1 MNALTNM
8 MAGLNTDEG
17 EGVLPNGLPYR
28 TMRVGTGV
36 NNNKT
41 RIELGG
47 NWAERVPMVSGVSVP
62 PTTTTVLKLLPSDE
76 TGLRVYMIVFGPD
89 NNMHCMG
96 HLLYQSVADDVH
108 PVLQI
113 DVSGDDVKRAWLDV
127 FARV

>member
-28 TMRVGTGV
+28 TMRVG
-36 NNNKT
+36 NSKT

-89 NNMHCMG
+89 NNNMHCMG
-96 HLLYQSVADDVH
+96 HLLYQSVAADVH

-113 DVSGDDVKRAWLDV
+113 DVSCDDVKRAWLDV
-127 FARV
+127 FGRV

>member
-28 TMRVGTGV
+28 TMRVG
-36 NNNKT
+36 NSKT

-89 NNMHCMG
+89 NMHCMG
-96 HLLYQSVADDVH
+96 HLLYQSVAEPADVH

>member
-1 MNALTNM
+1 M
-8 MAGLNTDEG
+8 
-17 EGVLPNGLPYR
+17 LPNGLPYR
-28 TMRVGTGV
+28 TTRVG
-36 NNNKT
+36 NNNNSKT

-76 TGLRVYMIVFGPD
+76 TGLRVYMIVFGPEG
-89 NNMHCMG
+89 MHCMG

-113 DVSGDDVKRAWLDV
+113 DVSSDDVKRAWLDV